1 MSSPY
6 SEINS
11 SPTDN
16 STPYIVRQLVNSPD
30 AANLYESVKS
40 QNKMIDVESSSL
52 RDKYSTDNQRS
63 KYMINNIMNWNYL
76 NFYLWIA
83 YYIVVLVIFYL
94 FIKGNI
100 ELPQRIKIYISVGLL
115 LYPFLISTIELAIYN
130 FLQLLKSVII
140 GIPYP
145 KHTRDQPSFSVF
157 NGLPSLYY

>member
-63 KYMINNIMNWNYL
+63 KYKRGIINDEGKNKLMEE
-76 NFYLWIA
+76 
-83 YYIVVLVIFYL
+83 L
-94 FIKGNI
+94 FDLIK
-100 ELPQRIKIYISVGLL
+100 
-115 LYPFLISTIELAIYN
+115 
-130 FLQLLKSVII
+130 
-140 GIPYP
+140 
-145 KHTRDQPSFSVF
+145 
-157 NGLPSLYY
+157 